1 MDSELI
7 SPGLDKELHE
17 KLNNEFDKL
26 PASGLILQL
35 TSAPRLIW
43 IYVCFFSLTF
53 LSVFILPIDFWQKI
67 VLLLLMSTYY
77 HFILRKDLLL
87 NHPNSIQKLV
97 LTELDWCF
105 IKFNND
111 HVVKA
116 NILANTILTENLVI
130 LNLQN
135 RAVKSLFFKRYSI
148 LITAE
153 NVGVDNFR
161 KLKRYLRFIS

>member
-1 MDSELI
+1 MDTELI
-7 SPGLDKELHE
+7 SSGLDKNLHD

-35 TSAPRLIW
+35 RPASRLIW

-53 LSVFILPIDFWQKI
+53 LSVFILPVDFWQKI
-67 VLLLLMSTYY
+67 VLLLLMSIYY
-77 HFILRKDLLL
+77 HYILRKDLLL
-87 NHPNSIQKLV
+87 THSSSIQKLV

-105 IKFNND
+105 IKFNNE

-116 NILANTILTENLVI
+116 DILANTILTEHLVI

-135 RAVKSLFFKRYSI
+135 RAARSLFFRRYSI